1 MKSKHIK
8 LLPFLLLAIHFIQNN
23 GNFSIGYFE
32 QNYSHSP
39 AVIISEI
46 SQSRLATKDINIEIN
61 WPCETVNYLSGPDK
75 IIVDVEIVSRH
86 SWKTWVPFGK
96 FFIVKSKGICYL
108 GSRDNY
114 LGAIELNGKVKAVG
128 LCPRSRVLKL
138 IEKSHTRKIVK
149 HLQETQIPIDNLV
162 KKDQRNIKEFRPIA
176 YGQRVYTTTL
186 GNSHILPWF
195 GSDYKIPYVLYSLKN
210 DPNPRKDTLYFKNYF
225 NSRLH
230 RQDSSLAAYQV
241 IEINPQ
247 DSMLKFTGYYL
258 NNQKECE
265 GFYKD
270 FYGKFKGIAN
280 AKCCSIDFLY
290 SWGIWRNWRSDG
302 TLRREEHHLEKKSKD
317 TSRRLFSKVMD
328 YDENGKLKMLNEYE
342 HSDSSFNRI
351 YKLISEK
358 GKVLEVCKSSGTW
371 DESSNPIGEVFDCE
385 KFVSSQVITKRE
397 DDSEIY

>member
-1 MKSKHIK
+1 MKSKHII
-8 LLPFLLLAIHFIQNN
+8 LLPFLLLAIHFLQNN
-23 GNFSIGYFE
+23 GNLTFSRFE
-32 QNYSHSP
+32 QVYTHS
-39 AVIISEI
+39 AVVIISEI

-61 WPCETVNYLSGPDK
+61 WPCETVSYLSGPDK

-86 SWKTWVPFGK
+86 SWKTWVPFVK
-96 FFIVKSKGICYL
+96 EFTVKSKGICYL

-114 LGAIELNGKVKAVG
+114 LGAIELNGSIKAKG
-128 LCPRSRVLKL
+128 ICPRSRVLKL
-138 IEKSHTRKIVK
+138 IERSHTRKIIK

-162 KKDQRNIKEFRPIA
+162 KKDQRNIKKFKPIA

-186 GNSHILPWF
+186 GNSYILPWLS
-195 GSDYKIPYVLYSLKN
+195 SDYKVPTVLYSLKS
-210 DPNPRKDTLYFKNYF
+210 DPNPRKDTLFFKNYF
-225 NSRLH
+225 NSSLH
-230 RQDSSLAAYQV
+230 EQDSSMTAYQ
-241 IEINPQ
+241 IIDINSE
-247 DSMLKFTGYYL
+247 DSLLKFTGYYL

-265 GFYKD
+265 GYYKD
-270 FYGKFKGIAN
+270 FHGHFKGRENAN
-280 AKCCSIDFLY
+280 CCGIGILD
-290 SWGIWRNWRSDG
+290 SWGVWRNWRSDG
-302 TLRREEHHLEKKSKD
+302 TMRREEHHTQE
-317 TSRRLFSKVMD
+317 TSNHLRRRTFSKVMD

-342 HSDSSFNRI
+342 HSDSSFKRI